1 MKIISTAVA
10 LVLFIQF
17 LMLQDAF
24 SQKTVKDNFIEVSVR
39 TFIPCANEY
48 ATGSVRLHYFHVYNK
63 DGKISKS
70 HVQPQGGK
78 ITGENSGTEYNTVGV
93 SQSKETMVS
102 DGEAYTFSGIDNF
115 HMVGTGKDG
124 VKYKLHLNVHFTIN
138 ANGDMTANSDNS
150 STTCE

>member
-1 MKIISTAVA
+1 MKIRISLLLIAFT
-10 LVLFIQF
+10 QF
-17 LMLQDAF
+17 VVHQKAI
-24 SQKTVKDNFIEVSVR
+24 SQNSTKENYIDVSVN

-48 ATGSVRLHYFHVYNK
+48 ATGTVILHFFHVFNK
-63 DGKISKS
+63 SGNISKS

-78 ITGENSGTEYNTVGV
+78 IVGESTGTVYNTVGV
-93 SQSKETMVS
+93 SQSKETMVA

-124 VKYKLHLNVHFTIN
+124 VKYKLHVNIHYTIN
-138 ANGDMTANSDNS
+138 ANGELTANADNS

>member
-1 MKIISTAVA
+1 MKIIRISFA
-10 LVLFIQF
+10 LVLVIQF
-17 LMLQDAF
+17 LMLQNVF
-24 SQKTVKDNFIEVSVR
+24 SQESVKDNFEEVTVS

-48 ATGSVRLHYFHVYNK
+48 ASGSVTLHYFQVYNK

-78 ITGENSGTEYNTVGV
+78 ITGETTGTVYNTVGV
-93 SQSKETMVS
+93 SQSMETMVS
-102 DGEAYTFSGIDNF
+102 DGEAYTLSGIDNF

-124 VKYKLHLNVHFTIN
+124 VKYKLHVNVHYTIN
-138 ANGDMTANSDNS
+138 SNGDMTANADNS